1 MYNGIATV
9 ISEPRTVPD
18 PGKIVVWLLGM
29 GVAGVATLLQARV
42 TWWPWHPIGL
52 LMLFDGPVRVNAIGI
67 FIVWLAKVIVLRLG
81 GISLYRKAKP
91 CCYGMIVGFVFAVTC
106 ACAVDLIWFP
116 DGGHY
121 VHGS

>member
-52 LMLFDGPVRVNAIGI
+52 LMLFG
-67 FIVWLAKVIVLRLG
+67 
-81 GISLYRKAKP
+81 
-91 CCYGMIVGFVFAVTC
+91 
-106 ACAVDLIWFP
+106 
-116 DGGHY
+116 
-121 VHGS
+121 